1 MYPSSAAEYS
11 EPYEQAP
18 KSILLNSTENQRQD
32 LQESSQGRKSIRVS
46 KYVTD
51 GEVTRMKVKYKKQ
64 RKNKLLD
71 LTNKVEV
78 FS

>member
-18 KSILLNSTENQRQD
+18 KSILLNSSENQPQD
-32 LQESSQGRKSIRVS
+32 LNQGRKSIRVS

-64 RKNKLLD
+64 RSNKLLD

-78 FS
+78 YKG